1 MPEILE
7 VELFRRS
14 AEVVVGRRVRRVEDD
29 DPIVCVDHGSMSAL
43 TGARVNRV
51 SRHGKVMTLWFSGGL
66 AVDVH
71 FGMSGRL
78 VVDGSS
84 AIDALVYGASDNDRW
99 SRFRLDFGRGYLA
112 LSDPRRFGRVSWH
125 DENPHL
131 GPDAFDVERSQ
142 LVDLLETRRAPVKAV
157 LLDQSAVAGLGN
169 MLVDEIL
176 WRSRISP
183 HRPAG
188 DLTSVEATRV
198 HREIGRVLADLMAA
212 GGSHAGKLSADLRVP
227 GSVCPRDGAVLV
239 RTVCGGRTTYACP
252 VHQV

>member
-1 MPEILE
+1 
-7 VELFRRS
+7 
-14 AEVVVGRRVRRVEDD
+14 
-29 DPIVCVDHGSMSAL
+29 
-43 TGARVNRV
+43 
-51 SRHGKVMTLWFSGGL
+51 MTLWFSGGF

-78 VVDGSS
+78 VVDGAS

-99 SRFRLDFGRGYLA
+99 SRFRLDFAKGYLA

-125 DENPHL
+125 DESADL
-131 GPDAFDVERSQ
+131 GPDAFGIERSH
-142 LVDLLETRRAPVKAV
+142 LAELLAFRRAPVKAV

-183 HRPAG
+183 HRPAC
-188 DLTSVEATRV
+188 DLTTAEVTRL
-198 HREIGRVLADLMAA
+198 HRETGRVLPELMAA
-212 GGSHAGKLSADLRVP
+212 GGSHAGKLSAELRVP
-227 GSVCPRDGAVLV
+227 GSLCPRDGAELA

-252 VHQV
+252 LHQT